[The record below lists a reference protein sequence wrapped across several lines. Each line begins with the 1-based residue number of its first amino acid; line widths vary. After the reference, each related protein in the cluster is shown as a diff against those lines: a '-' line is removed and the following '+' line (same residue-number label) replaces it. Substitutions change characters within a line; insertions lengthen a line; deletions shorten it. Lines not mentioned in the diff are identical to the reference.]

1 MLRLGQQL
9 PMADA
14 RLAPPQAWR
23 PQAEVLE
30 QLGADV
36 TVAGRYDQ
44 LHRHFGVALARTEQ
58 AADEVAAVQLDPVPA
73 VAGLGRVDLRM
84 ADAFGVLQEL
94 RPEPGQAG
102 APEQLGYDGGMEEGD
117 VPGVEQLAEY
127 RFQGL
132 RTALPEVFAHPETD
146 MVQAGPGDRGI
157 GRDQRS
163 ALRIGDAFP
172 GLDRAPVMGQQVYR
186 AVRAGGADHRLQVF
200 AEPLQVVVA
209 APAWLV
215 RSAGATHVVGD
226 DAVAPGQLADQRQ
239 PGLVVVRVAM
249 HHQQRRLAV
258 VRRAPAMNRQ
268 AHVAGLHEQAFRLQV
283 GEGEERVHAA
293 SRACGSSPRACQRRT
308 CGRSSSSQ

>member
-1 MLRLGQQL
+1 MKLPRYSLTPCRPSLAWVGLTCGWRTPSACFRNCGQSR
-9 PMADA
+9 A
-14 RLAPPQAWR
+14 RPALQSSS
-23 PQAEVLE
+23 
-30 QLGADV
+30 G
-36 TVAGRYDQ
+36 TT
-44 LHRHFGVALARTEQ
+44 GVWKKAMYR
-58 AADEVAAVQLDPVPA
+58 
-73 VAGLGRVDLRM
+73 
-84 ADAFGVLQEL
+84 
-94 RPEPGQAG
+94 
-102 APEQLGYDGGMEEGD
+102 
-117 VPGVEQLAEY
+117 VEQLAEY